1 MRTSRSRRRRF
12 VAAAIREYSKPATR
26 TWGRDARPAV
36 SLSQCQHEQPVRS
49 LLAEFADSKMLLDSG
64 AQASGHR
71 LRRSRGRTQ
80 SSRGGKCFDPPRA
93 CLQKPTR
100 RVLLRFEEEE
110 EGDPPLLARAG
121 KISPLQGVRTREF
134 DRRRVVGC
142 QQQQQ
147 LDRSVC
153 KENRERGTEATEQE
167 PVAAWWCVS
176 TSSMA
181 QYRRRKRGHECCRTL
196 AASWAGRGTVVRGAT
211 DGDGGLA

>member
-1 MRTSRSRRRRF
+1 
-12 VAAAIREYSKPATR
+12 
-26 TWGRDARPAV
+26 
-36 SLSQCQHEQPVRS
+36 
-49 LLAEFADSKMLLDSG
+49 MLLDSG

-110 EGDPPLLARAG
+110 EEEGDPPLLARAG
-121 KISPLQGVRTREF
+121 WKSLSPLQGVRTREF

-142 QQQQQ
+142 Q

-153 KENRERGTEATEQE
+153 NEKPRA
-167 PVAAWWCVS
+167 
-176 TSSMA
+176 
-181 QYRRRKRGHECCRTL
+181 
-196 AASWAGRGTVVRGAT
+196 
-211 DGDGGLA
+211 

>member
-1 MRTSRSRRRRF
+1 MCELPGLQDSRRRF
-12 VAAAIREYSKPATR
+12 VAAAIGEHSKIATR
-26 TWGRDARPAV
+26 TWGRDAAV
-36 SLSQCQHEQPVRS
+36 SMSTRAIRTLSAREY
-49 LLAEFADSKMLLDSG
+49 ADSKMLLDSG

-110 EGDPPLLARAG
+110 EEEGDPPLLARAG
-121 KISPLQGVRTREF
+121 WKSLSPLQGVRTREF

-142 QQQQQ
+142 Q

-153 KENRERGTEATEQE
+153 NEKPRA
-167 PVAAWWCVS
+167 
-176 TSSMA
+176 
-181 QYRRRKRGHECCRTL
+181 
-196 AASWAGRGTVVRGAT
+196 
-211 DGDGGLA
+211 

>member
-1 MRTSRSRRRRF
+1 MCELPGLQDSRRRF
-12 VAAAIREYSKPATR
+12 VAAAIGEHSKIATR
-26 TWGRDARPAV
+26 TWGREAAV
-36 SLSQCQHEQPVRS
+36 SMSTRAIRTLSAREY
-49 LLAEFADSKMLLDSG
+49 ADSKMLLDSG

-110 EGDPPLLARAG
+110 EEGDPPLLARAG
-121 KISPLQGVRTREF
+121 WKSLSPLQGVRTREF

-142 QQQQQ
+142 Q

-153 KENRERGTEATEQE
+153 NEKPRA
-167 PVAAWWCVS
+167 
-176 TSSMA
+176 
-181 QYRRRKRGHECCRTL
+181 
-196 AASWAGRGTVVRGAT
+196 
-211 DGDGGLA
+211 

>member
-1 MRTSRSRRRRF
+1 MCELPGLQDSRRRF
-12 VAAAIREYSKPATR
+12 VAAAIGEYSKPATR

-36 SLSQCQHEQPVRS
+36 LLSQCQHEQPVRS

-100 RVLLRFEEEE
+100 RVVLLRFEEEE

-121 KISPLQGVRTREF
+121 KISPLQGVKTRI
-134 DRRRVVGC
+134 
-142 QQQQQ
+142 
-147 LDRSVC
+147 RSAPRCRLSAAAAARSIGVQG
-153 KENRERGTEATEQE
+153 KSRAWDGSNRAG
-167 PVAAWWCVS
+167 
-176 TSSMA
+176 
-181 QYRRRKRGHECCRTL
+181 
-196 AASWAGRGTVVRGAT
+196 AGRCVVVRFHVVNGAVQKAKA
-211 DGDGGLA
+211 GA

>member
-12 VAAAIREYSKPATR
+12 VAAAIGEYSKPATR

-100 RVLLRFEEEE
+100 RVLLRFEKEE

-121 KISPLQGVRTREF
+121 WKSLSPLQGVRTREF

-142 QQQQQ
+142 Q

-153 KENRERGTEATEQE
+153 NEKPRA
-167 PVAAWWCVS
+167 
-176 TSSMA
+176 
-181 QYRRRKRGHECCRTL
+181 
-196 AASWAGRGTVVRGAT
+196 
-211 DGDGGLA
+211 